1 MIKLITIIFLIF
13 FLIWCSNNA
22 KVENNQKTIKNYEYQ
37 FFSQL
42 SVDDFKKEMSNSWVI
57 IIDVRTPEELPVYW
71 KISNNELLIDIN
83 NEIFPKQIEKLDKN
97 KKYLVYCWHWNRSAV
112 ARDYM
117 KSLGFSYV
125 KDLEWWIDA
134 WTKAGESIIK

>member
-1 MIKLITIIFLIF
+1 MTKLITILFLVF
-13 FLIWCSNNA
+13 FVIWCTNNT
-22 KVENNQKTIKNYEYQ
+22 KVENNQKTMKNYEEQ
-37 FFSQL
+37 IFTQL
-42 SVDDFKKEMSNSWVI
+42 SVDDFKKEMSNSWVV

-71 KISNNELLIDIN
+71 KISNNELFIDIN
-83 NEIFPKQIEKLDKN
+83 NESFPKQIEKLDKN

-134 WTKAGESIIK
+134 WTKAGENVIK

>member
-1 MIKLITIIFLIF
+1 MTKLITILFLVF
-13 FLIWCSNNA
+13 FVIWCTNNT
-22 KVENNQKTIKNYEYQ
+22 KIENNQKTMKNYEEQ
-37 FFSQL
+37 IFTQL
-42 SVDDFKKEMSNSWVI
+42 SVDDFKKEMSNSWVV

-83 NEIFPKQIEKLDKN
+83 NESFPKQIEKLDKN

-134 WTKAGESIIK
+134 WTKAGESVIK